1 MTLPLIVYRSL
12 RQHALSTLIT
22 AGSIALACGL
32 LMTVWVVK
40 TQAQAAFVS
49 TSTAFDAVLGARG
62 SKLQLVLNGIF
73 HLEASPGNLAASDYE
88 LIRKHPA
95 VKTAIP
101 IAVGDNLR
109 GYRIVGTVPQ
119 LLTNVEYAPGKKYA
133 VAPGGKVFGEAA
145 REAVV
150 GSFAAERLGLKVGST
165 FQPFHGLTFDEKA
178 LHEEVFTVTGILTP
192 TNTPAD
198 KVIWVPIKGVQT
210 MSGHDP
216 KAATDVSAVLIQL
229 RAASAGVMLD
239 LMINKQGNRMTFAY
253 PVGAIMADFFGKISW
268 FDRVLAL
275 VAYLVALVAAGSVLA
290 SIYNSMSARQRDLAI
305 LRALGA
311 RRRTI
316 FGAVVA
322 EAACIGALGAAVGFA
337 IYFGL
342 LTLVAGVIRAQT
354 GVVLDV
360 TESHAVLWICPLAMT
375 ALCALGGAAG
385 RCGPHRDSCVPT
397 RRGKP
402 LSFVCRLAGPGQPP
416 GQCAGRPGGSAR

>member
-1 MTLPLIVYRSL
+1 VTLPLIIYRSL

-40 TQAQAAFVS
+40 TQAQAAFIS

-119 LLTNVEYAPGKKYA
+119 LLTNVEYAPGKNYA

-150 GSFAAERLGLKVGST
+150 GSFAAERLGLKVGSK

-198 KVIWVPIKGVQT
+198 KVIWVPIKGVQA

-216 KAATDVSAVLIQL
+216 KAANDVSAVLIQL

-360 TESHAVLWICPLAMT
+360 TEGHAVLWICPLAMT
-375 ALCALGGAAG
+375 ALCALGGA
-385 RCGPHRDSCVPT
+385 VPAVKAYRT
-397 RRGKP
+397 P
-402 LSFVCRLAGPGQPP
+402 VAETLAPV
-416 GQCAGRPGGSAR
+416 S

>member
-178 LHEEVFTVTGILTP
+178 LHEEVFMVTGILTP

-322 EAACIGALGAAVGFA
+322 EAAGIGALGAAVGFA

-375 ALCALGGAAG
+375 ALCALGGA
-385 RCGPHRDSCVPT
+385 VPAVKAYRT
-397 RRGKP
+397 P
-402 LSFVCRLAGPGQPP
+402 VAETLAPV
-416 GQCAGRPGGSAR
+416 S